1 MEEARALLDQLMGRD
16 RNATA
21 AAKSKSSERRINW
34 LTQDQYCPY
43 YLVDFCPNEL
53 FVNTR
58 AYMGSC
64 GKEHCEYTKFR
75 FDQME
80 DGREKREIIDRYER
94 KLLSYCEY
102 METQLAQKIRRGKA
116 RVTTEIPDIEVP
128 AQNREKIEELRTRIN
143 GLVKDAESLAERGR
157 LMESEKK
164 MSQIEPL
171 NEKIRDLSGEKYLHM
186 TRTEFVCD
194 VCGCL
199 VTLNE
204 NDTRITL
211 ETHEHARGKQ
221 HQGWAKIKE
230 TSKALREKFASGRGL
245 PLAPPSREAPPP
257 VERPPIERRS
267 PPRSE
272 MKKVEESPKPKNGPE
287 SERKSEEYQSKVED
301 WRTHLSKMRS
311 RKSKH
316 RHHHHDHHS
325 EKDRHHSRQRS
336 RSRDKR
342 DDRSGGSR
350 D

>member
-1 MEEARALLDQLMGRD
+1 MV
-16 RNATA
+16 A
-21 AAKSKSSERRINW
+21 AHDGCLS
-34 LTQDQYCPY
+34 
-43 YLVDFCPNEL
+43 PNEL

-116 RVTTEIPDIEVP
+116 RVATEIPDIEVP
-128 AQNREKIEELRTRIN
+128 AQNREKIDELRVKIN
-143 GLVKDAESLAERGR
+143 SLVKEAESLAERGR
-157 LMESEKK
+157 LVDSERK
-164 MSQIEPL
+164 MSLIEPL
-171 NEKIRDLSGEKYLHM
+171 NDKIRDLSGEKYLHM

-204 NDTRITL
+204 NDSRITL
-211 ETHEHARGKQ
+211 ENHEHARGKQ

-245 PLAPPSREAPPP
+245 PLSPSTRETPR
-257 VERPPIERRS
+257 VERTPIERRS

-272 MKKVEESPKPKNGPE
+272 TKKVEESPKKETSNGPE
-287 SERKSEEYQSKVED
+287 VDERKSEEYQSKVED

-311 RKSKH
+311 KKPKH
-316 RHHHHDHHS
+316 RHHR
-325 EKDRHHSRQRS
+325 EKDCHHRRHRS

-342 DDRSGGSR
+342 DRSGSR

>member
-1 MEEARALLDQLMGRD
+1 SHIIFIEMEEARALLDQLMGRD

-316 RHHHHDHHS
+316 RHHHHD
-325 EKDRHHSRQRS
+325 
-336 RSRDKR
+336 
-342 DDRSGGSR
+342 
-350 D
+350 

>member
-21 AAKSKSSERRINW
+21 KSKGSEKKINW
-34 LTQDQYCPY
+34 FTQDQYCPY

-64 GKEHCEYTKFR
+64 GKEHCEYTKFQ

-80 DGREKREIIDRYER
+80 DGREKQAIIDRYER

-102 METQLAQKIRRGKA
+102 METQLAQKIRRAKA

-128 AQNREKIEELRTRIN
+128 AQNVEKIEELKI
-143 GLVKDAESLAERGR
+143 D
-157 LMESEKK
+157 
-164 MSQIEPL
+164 PL
-171 NEKIRDLSGEKYLHM
+171 NDKIRELSGEKYLNM

-204 NDTRITL
+204 NDSRITL

-230 TSKALREKFASGRGL
+230 TSKLLKEKFASNRGI
-245 PLAPPSREAPPP
+245 ASSTREAPHERRP
-257 VERPPIERRS
+257 VEPRS
-267 PPRSE
+267 PPAAQPQPAAPP
-272 MKKVEESPKPKNGPE
+272 VEESPQPKNGTE
-287 SERKSEEYQSKVED
+287 GQRKAEDYKCEVED

-311 RKSKH
+311 KKSKH
-316 RHHHHDHHS
+316 RHSSS
-325 EKDRHHSRQRS
+325 EKSRRHHRS
-336 RSRDKR
+336 RSRDRK
-342 DDRSGGSR
+342 DRSR
-350 D
+350 E